1 MFAHVCCWM
10 LLCMCPGGCVC
21 FGLLLLHS
29 LFGVPCLSC
38 LALFLRARWSC
49 YTCMCVCV
57 CLISIDVQ
65 LAWACVGGHSISL
78 RFCQKKLP
86 VIQGTGYN
94 HFCTPAETHY
104 GHDDCIR
111 SSAYLIS
118 FLSQAGEDRRGKG
131 RRRWRKRLLLNFKIT
146 QPSSPQL
153 ADGETW
159 QGGKKI
165 IQLFALQFSP
175 MSSCFY
181 RCLQDHANVYS
192 KFRLWLNVKLMLQ
205 EFQWIIESKIGRR
218 WWRPPCRSTEG
229 GKSGGWM

>member
-1 MFAHVCCWM
+1 MKHAVVPFAWSVAWLVGSCCWFFVLAGVLCASVLMFAHVCCWM

-38 LALFLRARWSC
+38 LALFLRAWWSH
-49 YTCMCVCV
+49 YT

-78 RFCQKKLP
+78 QFCQKKLP

-94 HFCTPAETHY
+94 HFCIPAETQY

-118 FLSQAGEDRRGKG
+118 FLSQAGEE
-131 RRRWRKRLLLNFKIT
+131 RKRKGTEEVAEAL
-146 QPSSPQL
+146 
-153 ADGETW
+153 
-159 QGGKKI
+159 I
-165 IQLFALQFSP
+165 I
-175 MSSCFY
+175 
-181 RCLQDHANVYS
+181 
-192 KFRLWLNVKLMLQ
+192 KFQNY
-205 EFQWIIESKIGRR
+205 
-218 WWRPPCRSTEG
+218 TT
-229 GKSGGWM
+229 